1 MKIGVKILSREWDPS
16 PASLRT
22 WIEIIESSGADYTV
36 MGDHILG
43 VAPEQQKTGWD
54 KAWVHQSSHR
64 TSYTFEDRWHEPFVT
79 MGFIAAIS
87 RLELATGVL
96 VLPQRNTALVAK
108 QAAQLDI
115 LCEGRLRLGVGVGW
129 NAAEFESVGQP
140 FEARGSRM
148 EEQIRLLR
156 QLWTDDVVT
165 FSGRFHTVNG
175 AGIAPRPIQQPI
187 PVWIGGG
194 SLGKGLEAA
203 TKPLQRIGAM
213 ADGWCTDSA
222 TYPDD
227 TTRSAINI
235 IRASAITHG
244 RDPKAIGIDAR
255 MYVLKLGLEKF
266 SDQVGQ
272 WRELG
277 ATHISID
284 AAGLGLQANA
294 DGAATLKRLVEIARG
309 RPSET

>member
-1 MKIGVKILSREWDPS
+1 MKIGIKLLSREWDPS
-16 PASLRT
+16 PSTLRT

-43 VAPEQQKTGWD
+43 VAPAQQKAGWD

-64 TSYTFEDRWHEPFVT
+64 TRYTVEDRWHEPFVT
-79 MGFIAAIS
+79 LGFIAAMS

-129 NAAEFESVGQP
+129 NAAEFESVGAP
-140 FEARGSRM
+140 FKDRGSRI

-156 QLWTDDVVT
+156 QLWTEDVVT
-165 FSGRFHTVNG
+165 FSGNFHTLNA
-175 AGIAPRPIQQPI
+175 AGIAPRPVQQPI

-194 SLGKGLEAA
+194 SLAKGIETAGR
-203 TKPLQRIGAM
+203 PLRRIGAM

-227 TTRSAINI
+227 NTRGAIAVIRQSAVE
-235 IRASAITHG
+235 HG
-244 RDPKAIGIDAR
+244 RDPASIGIDAR
-255 MYVLKLGLEKF
+255 MYVVKMGRDGF
-266 SDQVGQ
+266 AAQVGQ
-272 WRELG
+272 WKKLG

-294 DGAATLKRLVEIARG
+294 EGAATLRELVDLARG
-309 RPSET
+309 R